1 MLLCISH
8 LTFRHFY
15 RQKISALTGAEDA
28 LDLRGGYSPRRTN
41 ENSVTL
47 YASEQKTG
55 SYLATMAGF
64 RAFDQFYGRVSAQ
77 HISPLYGAHLPLKK
91 EIEMKKVLMFAV
103 ALMFPAFAIAESLS
117 SSELNDAQ
125 IIHTTV
131 TANQVFIENSELA
144 GKKAR
149 NKNVHAFARRI
160 ITESTDVNKQAKGLA
175 AKLNVTPEDNAISK
189 SLKADGKKSLDQLK
203 NLSGSEFDKAYIDA
217 AQISSPQPTCMTII
231 PCLICCMVMS
241 SVFMVIAPMPV
252 RRI

>member
-1 MLLCISH
+1 METTLSSWHVMNGLNIP
-8 LTFRHFY
+8 
-15 RQKISALTGAEDA
+15 I
-28 LDLRGGYSPRRTN
+28 
-41 ENSVTL
+41 NSVAL

-55 SYLATMAGF
+55 SYLAIMVVS
-64 RAFDQFYGRVSAQ
+64 RAFDQFYGRVNAQ

-125 IIHTTV
+125 IIHTIV

-217 AQISSPQPTCMTII
+217 EIKFHQKVIDVVDIQLVPAVKNEELKALVAKVHPALASHLEYADTIQ
-231 PCLICCMVMS
+231 S
-241 SVFMVIAPMPV
+241 SVSDKH
-252 RRI
+252 